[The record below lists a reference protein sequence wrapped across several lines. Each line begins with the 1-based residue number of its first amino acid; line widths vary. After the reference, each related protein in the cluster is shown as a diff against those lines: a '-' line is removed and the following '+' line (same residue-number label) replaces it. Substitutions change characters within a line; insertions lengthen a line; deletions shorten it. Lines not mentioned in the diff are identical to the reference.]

1 MNPFTL
7 FFCLGPKSNYR
18 SVLVSEEEIFCS
30 PDEEELIQ
38 NGRPITLA
46 TPEGRFSIDCILEKL
61 PAGKEPE
68 LVVVKTDA
76 SARLMPVGLERLSC
90 PKVLIL
96 GDTHHLPA
104 PISFLIDYA
113 KSERF
118 DIILSDHDRHHLH
131 FFKRS
136 GFSNIYWIPGLN
148 YNLRPRPLSMDAKKQ
163 AIFVGQTGAYHPY
176 RRALFEKAKGLDLP
190 LEVRT
195 APSEVAVTL
204 YSKNAISLNCSLN
217 GDLNLR
223 VFEILGSG
231 GLLLTDRLSEDS
243 GLYRIFED
251 GKEILSYLSLCELR
265 EKIVYYLEHEEERL
279 AIRQA
284 GFDKLRANHTPA
296 IKRRQLMDL
305 AFNGKVE
312 SELMLDDT
320 RFISLASRDARDIM
334 KDVALYQF
342 IQDEHRRSSKVVFY
356 ADASGAV
363 ELSSARDLPRLEIHD
378 LDRCDEDFGAEGE
391 LSLPEV
397 RFLACA
403 DANSLR
409 ASLESFVGRY
419 IVLLGSSGQDEELLA
434 EISHAGFVATENVP
448 NLFVLDDCLLAAQR
462 WLGAGKNAAVA
473 RILETLDADRLPLE
487 TICQAAG
494 WAIAIKR
501 FDLSKHFLSICLSID
516 RSLTT
521 AYFGMVEALINLGD
535 LPEEAYM
542 HLMEARRFEP
552 IGEDGEALLKELE
565 ARLDTSSYRLKTYLD
580 SIGMNPVCRRL
591 DRPARILVLTNLFPP
606 QELGGYGRKMW
617 EFTRELRRRGHV
629 VKILSAD
636 VPSLNAEANEE
647 VAALDEHVERRL
659 HLFGEWS
666 SGLARISSSQEEI
679 LRVTNENHGVV
690 KEMIDAFEPDFCLM
704 GNIDFIGYLIV
715 EALTEASIPIV
726 HCIGNPT
733 PGLPKGY
740 RPSASF
746 YRSGPASE
754 FLSKALSNDDYPVS
768 RPEVLYPGARIDDFI
783 RLKDPAFDVPRIAF
797 ASILMP
803 YKGADTLV
811 DALILLHE
819 NGIHFQATMAGYASD
834 DDYLNVLKSKAR
846 SSGLGDSIVFP
857 GLLDRKE
864 LIRLFARSNILV
876 FPSIVDEAFGITQV
890 EGMASGLAVVTSA
903 TGGASEVVRDGVDGL
918 HFEKGDACDLAMKI
932 ASLVA
937 DPEAW
942 ARYAKNGQDRS
953 KQFSVSAT
961 VDTIERMFE
970 GMQVSALA

>member
-1 MNPFTL
+1 M
-7 FFCLGPKSNYR
+7 
-18 SVLVSEEEIFCS
+18 LVSEEEIFCS

-38 NGRPITLA
+38 NGCLKTLD
-46 TPEGRFSIDCILEKL
+46 TPEGRFSIESILERL
-61 PAGKEPE
+61 PPGKEPE
-68 LVVVKTDA
+68 LVVIKTDA
-76 SARLMPVGLERLSC
+76 SGRLMPTGLERLSC

-104 PISFLIDYA
+104 PISFLIEYA

-148 YNLRPRPLSMDAKKQ
+148 YNLRPRPLCMDVEKK

-176 RRALFEKAKGLDLP
+176 RRALFEKAKDLDLP
-190 LEVRT
+190 LEVCT
-195 APSEVAVTL
+195 APSEIAATL
-204 YSKNAISLNCSLN
+204 YSRNAISLNCSLN

-231 GLLLTDRLSEDS
+231 GLLLTDRISEDS
-243 GLYRIFED
+243 GLYRIFEE
-251 GKEILSYLSLCELR
+251 GKDILSYTSLGELR
-265 EKIVYYLEHEEERL
+265 EKIIYYLEHEEERL

-284 GFDKLRANHTPA
+284 GYDKLRANHTPA
-296 IKRRQLMDL
+296 SKRRQLMDL
-305 AFNGKVE
+305 AFNSKVE
-312 SELMLDDT
+312 PELMLDDT
-320 RFISLASRDARDIM
+320 RFVSLANKDAGNIM
-334 KDVALYQF
+334 EDVTLYQF
-342 IQDEHRRSSKVVFY
+342 IQDEHRRSSHVIFY
-356 ADASGAV
+356 TDASGGV
-363 ELSSARDLPRLEIHD
+363 ELYYVKDLPRLEFRN
-378 LDRCDEDFGAEGE
+378 LDCCDEDFSNENE
-391 LSLPEV
+391 LNLPEA

-403 DANSLR
+403 DANEIR
-409 ASLESFVGRY
+409 IRLESFVGRY
-419 IVLLGSSGQDEELLA
+419 IVLLGSSGQDEELLSR
-434 EISHAGFVATENVP
+434 ISHAGFIASENLP
-448 NLFVLDDCLLAAQR
+448 NLFVLNNPLLAAKR
-462 WLGAGKNAAVA
+462 WLEAGKYAAVA
-473 RILETLDADRLPLE
+473 HLLETLDVDRLPLE
-487 TICQAAG
+487 TVCQAAE
-494 WAIAIKR
+494 WAIAVKR
-501 FDLSKHFLSICLSID
+501 FDLSKRFLSICLSID
-516 RSLTT
+516 RSLTI
-521 AYFGMVEALINLGD
+521 AYLGVVEALIRLGD
-535 LPEEAYM
+535 SPEEAYM
-542 HLMEARRFEP
+542 HLWEAQRFEP
-552 IGEDGEALLKELE
+552 IGEDGEALLQELE
-565 ARLDTSSYRLKTYLD
+565 ATLDTSSRRLKTYLD
-580 SIGMNPVCRRL
+580 SIGMNPTCRRL
-591 DRPARILVLTNLFPP
+591 DRSTRILVLTNLFPP

-636 VPSLNAEANEE
+636 VPSLLSEANEE

-659 HLFGEWS
+659 RLFGEWP
-666 SGLARISSSQEEI
+666 SGLARINSSQDEI
-679 LRVTNENHGVV
+679 LRVTNENHRIV
-690 KEMIDAFEPDFCLM
+690 KEMINAFEPDFCLM
-704 GNIDFIGYLIV
+704 GNIDFVGYLVV

-733 PGLPKGY
+733 PGLPKDY
-740 RPSASF
+740 RPSASL
-746 YRSGPASE
+746 YCSGPASA
-754 FLSKALSNDDYPVS
+754 FLSKVLSNDGYPVN

-819 NGIHFQATMAGYASD
+819 NGIHFQATLAGYASD
-834 DDYLNVLKSKAR
+834 NDYLDTLKNKAR
-846 SSGLGDSIVFP
+846 SSGLGESIVFP

-903 TGGASEVVRDGVDGL
+903 TGGAAEVVRDGVDGL
-918 HFEKGDACDLAMKI
+918 HFKKGDARDLAMKI

-942 ARYAKNGQDRS
+942 ARYAKTGQERS

-961 VDTIERMFE
+961 VDTIEEMFE
-970 GMQVSALA
+970 EMQVSALA